1 MSSEELVLCALIRE
15 RSSVLAFSKLSVSRG
30 ITGLSAASVLSLNL
44 TYGVY
49 TIVRAWPEVCSAK
62 MSGPVSG
69 RSLVP
74 SPALTCLISFPPK
87 YDFSCLFFPPKIL

>member
-1 MSSEELVLCALIRE
+1 MCMNKRE
-15 RSSVLAFSKLSVSRG
+15 VKRISLFMAFFVSRG
-30 ITGLSAASVLSLNL
+30 ITGLSSARVLSLSL

-62 MSGPVSG
+62 ISGPVSG
-69 RSLVP
+69 RSSVP